1 MEQPQPQINIKK
13 LEELLRTINSAERKS
28 ELYQRYPDDK
38 LLNLYNAWN
47 SLEEHDKKQL
57 EVDKYSPISEAP
69 TRVLLSPNSTTYRD
83 ISTNPNTQIRFAQ
96 DHLVKLMKFT
106 PYQESVVRTMKLR
119 AVADA
124 DQDEEVAH
132 EEVAH
137 QDEEVD
143 DQAVAE
149 IIPAMQAS
157 KAIDEILETGEV
169 FIQEARVQLQ
179 ESRSIVRSN
188 DANFLKLNAVF
199 ISETIMLI
207 INFMLLIFCCLLQ
220 LSQLLS
226 REDIQSS
233 PDVKRKIS
241 LLGKALMQY
250 YTNFFTLIATLIGL
264 PIISEIASGMGLPS
278 LENKVKT
285 WVPNAKKI
293 TWFQTCVIIFLF
305 ICIRIVLH
313 NKDPNDIIIQ
323 VVMFPILGALY
334 CADVGLKIS
343 GYKSMFLS
351 RVVWLDNVIKAIP
364 ETIKNVSYEA
374 ALHYIKNKALSSISS
389 ILTQWL
395 QTEGRTIM
403 AEELRRVGQEVGQEV
418 GQRVVE
424 GVSERVVLQI
434 APALEDAVAHQ
445 FQVAIPQIT
454 AAAQTNLLEFREILS
469 HGLDSC
475 QVITQ
480 QQAEILARIS
490 DDPTTL
496 EQFSRSLS
504 WWGNLVQENAIKAL
518 IQGALAVRGNPQ
530 IGYRG
535 GRKTRKYRKNYK
547 NYKNKTKIHR
557 KKQTHK
563 RYRKKAKKGKKS
575 KKY

>member
-13 LEELLRTINSAERKS
+13 LEVFFKKIANTSRDEIKSPNVFTAED
-28 ELYQRYPDDK
+28 LQ
-38 LLNLYNAWN
+38 NLYNAWI
-47 SLEEHDKKQL
+47 SLNEEDKEILEDNVAPSARPSYFLSKSSSTLYHDIMVNL
-57 EVDKYSPISEAP
+57 
-69 TRVLLSPNSTTYRD
+69 
-83 ISTNPNTQIRFAQ
+83 NTQKKFAK
-96 DHLVKLMKFT
+96 DVLINMIISINPIYMGSIV
-106 PYQESVVRTMKLR
+106 SALR
-119 AVADA
+119 AKFP
-124 DQDEEVAH
+124 DEEVAH

-137 QDEEVD
+137 EE
-143 DQAVAE
+143 VAE

-188 DANFLKLNAVF
+188 DANFLKLNAVL

-293 TWFQTCVIIFLF
+293 TWFQTCVIIVLF

-313 NKDPNDIIIQ
+313 NKDPNDIIIK
-323 VVMFPILGALY
+323 VVMFPILGVLY

-374 ALHYIKNKALSSISS
+374 ALHYIKNKAISSISS

-454 AAAQTNLLEFREILS
+454 AATQTKLIEFREMLS
-469 HGLDSC
+469 NALDSC
-475 QVITQ
+475 PVITQ
-480 QQAEILARIS
+480 QHAEILARIS
-490 DDPTTL
+490 DDPTIL

-504 WWGNLVQENAIKAL
+504 WWVNVAQENVIKGL
-518 IQGALAVRGNPQ
+518 IQGILAVKGQPR

-563 RYRKKAKKGKKS
+563 RYRKKTKKGKKS